1 MTFLLA
7 ACAVLCGLLS
17 ACGEKK
23 EKESYI
29 WYYPGETFVDS
40 KAVNDAANE
49 IFEKKLGVSVKMS
62 PITPRYYDNKMKLLI
77 SSGED
82 YDICFTS
89 NWTNNF
95 QNNVLSGVFY
105 PITELLEKTPALG
118 ETIPD
123 FVWEGTKYNSQVYA
137 VPNYQVLYA
146 QKALI
151 MQNEVAERYG
161 SYLESV
167 NNLEDLEPFFDKVY
181 SENDVKKG
189 LSNDLGHD
197 FWLNNEQIVGAEMF
211 SVKVGDDKVF
221 CSYLVPEY
229 EDYINT
235 MSRFFKKGYVG
246 RDMYSNVQ
254 TGGEVV
260 STALYKPGALKYDEN
275 GNPIS
280 VKYIV
285 LGEPTI
291 SQKAGVSALTAIS
304 KDCKDP
310 LTALKVI
317 ELVNKDKELYNTMCF
332 GIEGVHYK
340 KETENV
346 ITLTGTQ
353 RYNLNRDWIFGNQFN
368 AYYTDVEN
376 VGSWEETEKINRE
389 AARGKLYNFRFDID
403 KVKAEIT
410 MLESIIS
417 EYKYLEEGVDEIGND
432 YNEFKEKLIDA
443 GALRVQEE
451 IQRQIDEFE
460 ENETKGM

>member
-1 MTFLLA
+1 MRKKVTFLLA
-7 ACAVLCGLLS
+7 AGVVLGGLLC

-123 FVWEGTKYNSQVYA
+123 FAWEGTKYNSDIYA

-146 QKALI
+146 QK
-151 MQNEVAERYG
+151 
-161 SYLESV
+161 
-167 NNLEDLEPFFDKVY
+167 
-181 SENDVKKG
+181 
-189 LSNDLGHD
+189 SNDLGHD

-235 MSRFFKKGYVG
+235 MSRFIKKGYVG
-246 RDMYSNVQ
+246 QDMYSNVQ
-254 TGGEVV
+254 TGGELI
-260 STALYKPGALKYDEN
+260 SATLYKPGALKYDEN

-353 RYNLNRDWIFGNQFN
+353 RYNLNRDWVFGNQFN
-368 AYYTDVEN
+368 AYYTDAEN

-443 GALRVQEE
+443 GVLRVQEE
-451 IQRQIDEFE
+451 IRRQIDEFQR
-460 ENETKGM
+460 K